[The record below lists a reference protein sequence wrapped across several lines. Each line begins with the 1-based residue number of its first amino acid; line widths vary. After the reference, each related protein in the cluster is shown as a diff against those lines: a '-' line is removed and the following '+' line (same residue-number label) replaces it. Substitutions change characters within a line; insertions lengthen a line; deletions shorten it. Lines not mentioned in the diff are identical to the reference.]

1 MQKSLIRAKNTSE
14 FATRERCFITEIL
27 NDPAE
32 PKVSLARC
40 RVSPG
45 VTTELHSL
53 AVDEWYIIESGEGQ
67 METAGNAAFAVGPG
81 DTVVIPRGTSQ
92 RIHNSGTSDLVFECI
107 CTPRFNPQDY
117 QPLE

>member
-1 MQKSLIRAKNTSE
+1 MPQPLIRAKDSSE

-40 RVSPG
+40 RVPPG

-53 AVDEWYIIESGEGQ
+53 AINEWYIIETGQGE
-67 METAGNAAFAVGPG
+67 METAGNAAFTVGPG
-81 DTVVIPRGTSQ
+81 DTVVIPRDVSQ
-92 RIHNSGTSDLVFECI
+92 RIHNSGNADLIFQCI
-107 CTPRFNPQDY
+107 CMPRFTPLDY